1 MKIPFIY
8 NARSVLQRPASTAF
22 TAVGIGLVVAVFIGM
37 LALAN
42 GFRAALART
51 GSDEN
56 ALVLRRGADSELSS
70 GIDRQTATL
79 LASSP
84 HVALAS
90 DGRPLVSPEVYVI
103 IPLHRLGGD
112 SNSIGNVV
120 VRGISEKAWDVR
132 ANVRVVD
139 GHKPVSGRAEVCVGT
154 KIVGRYGNTALG
166 DKLRFAG
173 RN

>member
-1 MKIPFIY
+1 MKIPFVY

-70 GIDRQTATL
+70 GIDRPTATL
-79 LASSP
+79 LASFCCFRLTP
-84 HVALAS
+84 QKYDTRRLVGNGLAAPS
-90 DGRPLVSPEVYVI
+90 TVS
-103 IPLHRLGGD
+103 
-112 SNSIGNVV
+112 
-120 VRGISEKAWDVR
+120 
-132 ANVRVVD
+132 
-139 GHKPVSGRAEVCVGT
+139 
-154 KIVGRYGNTALG
+154 
-166 DKLRFAG
+166 KLLLC
-173 RN
+173 